1 MGPVPKIMFPK
12 GFQGAGLKSGAAGT
26 VITFLSLP
34 PETFLN
40 VLYLV
45 GTAPRELLSGTE
57 NATGGI
63 RWRLLRVGVVQ
74 IRTGS

>member
-45 GTAPRELLSGTE
+45 GTAPGKKRNANNPVRNSARLSP
-57 NATGGI
+57 
-63 RWRLLRVGVVQ
+63 
-74 IRTGS
+74 IRTCLKV